1 VTRAARSVRPV
12 ALEGADERGTPYEI
26 VTPEGVPLAVRIAG
40 PGDRVAAFLFDAL
53 ILFLAILAVVLA
65 AMALGRLED
74 SLTGA
79 FLLLGVFLL
88 RNGYFVWFE
97 ARRGATPG
105 KKRVGIRV
113 IDARGGALT
122 FEAVVARN
130 LLREIEVFLPLG
142 VIVAPEALWPGAPGW
157 LRLVCVVWA
166 LLLATLPLYNRRR
179 LRAGD
184 MVAGTLVVR
193 QPKALLLRDVG
204 ASAGAATSR
213 APAGPPGAPEPASPA
228 PPEFSFKD
236 EQLDIYGNYELQVL
250 EEVLRGTRN
259 RESGREALLVV
270 AERIRNKIGWADP
283 VPPPRTEA
291 FLRAFYAALRARLE
305 HRMLLGRRKED
316 KHAR

>member
-1 VTRAARSVRPV
+1 VRRPARSVRPV

-40 PGDRVAAFLFDAL
+40 PSDRAAAFLLDAL
-53 ILFLAILAVVLA
+53 YLFLAMLVVVLA

-97 ARRGATPG
+97 ARHGATPG
-105 KKRVGIRV
+105 KRRTGIRV

-142 VIVAPEALWPGAPGW
+142 VILAPEAIWPGAPGW

-166 LLLATLPLYNRRR
+166 LLLATMPLYNRRR

-204 ASAGAATSR
+204 ESTAGAVPRPPSG
-213 APAGPPGAPEPASPA
+213 PAGAPVPASPA
-228 PPEFSFKD
+228 PPEFSFTD
-236 EQLDIYGNYELQVL
+236 EQLDVYGNYELQVL
-250 EEVLRGTRN
+250 EEVLRGTRS
-259 RESGREALLVV
+259 RESGLEAQLVV
-270 AERIRNKIGWADP
+270 AERIRRKIGWVDP
-283 VPPPRTEA
+283 VPPPRTGA

-305 HRMLLGRRKED
+305 SRMLLGRRKED
-316 KHAR
+316 KHS